1 MRAFHATILA
11 GILAVG
17 LPARAQQATPPVA
30 PDAKAAVVAEPAA
43 ELPSLSPPFIWK
55 FQGGTTLR
63 LYGRLE
69 FLTSY
74 DTAIPYLGDL
84 WAYVPPAGT
93 FNGDNGCFSMSV
105 RGTIV
110 GVHLTVPEVA
120 RGWAFNSR
128 VEIDFSGGFLTGAMS
143 AYSPLVRL
151 RHAWVSLDSQH
162 VSILAGQGYGLFNP
176 LFPDEGTWLALGT
189 AGNPYIRAPQ
199 LRLTLTWDPVKF
211 ELSANRP
218 IGGNEVF
225 TDSVNDMISDGEQS
239 KMPFFM
245 ARLSYQGEYGGGTT
259 LGLGVSGV
267 YGRERIHRDFPV
279 THADGK
285 TVETSSI
292 DVMTNVWLAGADA
305 KLTTKYVDLAGE
317 FFVGE
322 NINQFFA
329 GVLQGVTILPA
340 ALDKATD
347 KVIPGQAWAIRA
359 FGGWGQVSV
368 KPIERLV
375 FHLGAS
381 IDHPRTGDLTYDRA
395 DKKAVVPRE
404 YNLAG
409 WVVGNYKLGD
419 MWLVGA
425 EVSYLRTKYLDDNGT
440 NYNLRVM
447 LKGSFIF

>member
-1 MRAFHATILA
+1 MRAFRASLLA
-11 GILAVG
+11 GILALG
-17 LPARAQQATPPVA
+17 LPALAQEPVKPAA
-30 PDAKAAVVAEPAA
+30 PAASPDVVAGPPA
-43 ELPSLSPPFIWK
+43 ELPSLSPPFIWR

-63 LYGRLE
+63 LYGRIE

-74 DTAIPYLGDL
+74 DTTVPYLGDL

-93 FNGDNGCFSMSV
+93 FNGDNGSFSMSV

-110 GVHLTVPEVA
+110 GVHLMVPGVA
-120 RGWAFNSR
+120 PGWAFNSR

-151 RHAWVSLDSQH
+151 RHAWVSMDSEH
-162 VSILAGQGYGLFNP
+162 VSILAGQGYGIFNP

-199 LRLTLTWDPVKF
+199 LRLTLMWDPMKV
-211 ELSANRP
+211 ELSATRP

-225 TDSVNDMISDGEQS
+225 TDSVNDLVSDGELS

-245 ARLSYQGEYGGGTT
+245 ARLSYLGDYGGGTT

-267 YGRERIHRDFPV
+267 YGREFIHREYPF
-279 THADGK
+279 THADLK
-285 TVETSSI
+285 TTETSTI
-292 DVMTNVWLAGADA
+292 DQMTNVWLAGADA
-305 KLTTKYVDLAGE
+305 KLTTKYVDLVGE

-329 GVLQGVTILPA
+329 GVLQGVTLLPA
-340 ALDKATD
+340 TLDKATD
-347 KVIPGQAWAIRA
+347 KVRAGQAWAIRA
-359 FGGWGQVSV
+359 YGGWGQVSV
-368 KPIERLV
+368 KPIDRLV

-381 IDHPRTGDLTYDRA
+381 IDHPRTGDLTYDRT

-409 WVVGNYKLGD
+409 WVAGNYKLGD
-419 MWLVGA
+419 LWLVGC

>member
-74 DTAIPYLGDL
+74 DTAIPYLGDR

-347 KVIPGQAWAIRA
+347 KVVPGQAWAIRDL
-359 FGGWGQVSV
+359 GGWGQITV
-368 KPIERLV
+368 KPVPRL
-375 FHLGAS
+375 FLYAGAG
-381 IDHPRTGDLTYDRA
+381 IDKPRVGDLYYDRT

-404 YNLAG
+404 YNLTAYG
-409 WVVGNYKLGD
+409 SVNYKFFD
-419 MWLVGA
+419 VWLVGA
-425 EVSYLRTKYLDDNGT
+425 EVSYTRTKYLDDNGT
-440 NYNLRVM
+440 NYNVRAM
-447 LKGSFIF
+447 LKTAFIF